1 MTNKI
6 WLEGG
11 ATVHGLS
18 YYLNYPIARKETKMT
33 REEYNRRAEA
43 RRNKSILIKGSLGIA
58 AFLMFASVVG
68 HIDTDAFNGIH
79 TVKGTVSE
87 SGNYILDENG
97 RTYDVS
103 GFQSGTEVTVKLDKQ
118 GNILSV
124 VSK

>member
-58 AFLMFASVVG
+58 AFLMFAGIVG
-68 HIDTDAFNGIH
+68 KSDVNTYNGIH
-79 TVKGTVSE
+79 FTKGIVSE
-87 SGNYILDENG
+87 SGNILADNG
-97 RTYDVS
+97 RSYKAK
-103 GFQSGTEVTVKLDKQ
+103 GFQSGSEVTVKLDKK